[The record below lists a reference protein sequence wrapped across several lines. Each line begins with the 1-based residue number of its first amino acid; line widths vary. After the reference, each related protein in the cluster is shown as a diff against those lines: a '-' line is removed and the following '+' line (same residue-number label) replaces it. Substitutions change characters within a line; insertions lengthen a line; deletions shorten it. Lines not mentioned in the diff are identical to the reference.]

1 MAANRSVNGSIA
13 RNGAIIGNSLS
24 SLKQFK
30 SPLGESPQPKRKCR
44 DEPKKEN
51 RCIAPTRPVQSM
63 NAYEE
68 LVAKLLSRPFKVPIP
83 DYVPDTHG
91 NKCLGLRRTIVR
103 RALHDPFACNALVLY
118 TPPEEQTKLTQHSLL
133 IQDKSKVLVHV
144 VVDPVVGNILRP
156 HQREGVKFMYDCV
169 TGVKGEFQG
178 CIMADEVN
186 ALYFFFHFQ
195 SILISSKHSYS
206 NFDIFLLLP
215 DGFGYDEYHFYFI
228 YGDWGIK
235 YSIEYTY
242 KSFNI
247 LTNKIFFH
255 FFPR

>member
-1 MAANRSVNGSIA
+1 MNDRFTSNKRKWYGVESLFDIVDIFVRYLKCSFVFFPHFLQRKSLAPSQLAANRSTGVSAVRTGSL
-13 RNGAIIGNSLS
+13 IGNSLS

-44 DEPKKEN
+44 DESKKEN

-63 NAYEE
+63 SAYEE

-118 TPPEEQTKLTQHSLL
+118 TPPEEQVKQTEHSRLL
-133 IQDKSKVLVHV
+133 QDKSKVMVHV

-169 TGVKGEFQG
+169 TGVKGDFQG
-178 CIMADEVN
+178 CIMADEV
-186 ALYFFFHFQ
+186 
-195 SILISSKHSYS
+195 
-206 NFDIFLLLP
+206 
-215 DGFGYDEYHFYFI
+215 
-228 YGDWGIK
+228 K
-235 YSIEYTY
+235 YS
-242 KSFNI
+242 F
-247 LTNKIFFH
+247 IFIFD
-255 FFPR
+255 